1 MEPLKKFAENL
12 KKLFTAASNPPNI
25 RLAYQNS
32 LLPNSMKMK
41 FPLLVGLAS
50 LAALVG
56 VQAQSAVTD
65 PVGYITITL
74 NPSTSGYSAISPTLV
89 NKTEFAGMAS
99 TVTATTI
106 GLTGLTAGAFASGFW
121 VEVTNGAGE
130 GAWTNIT
137 ANTATQ
143 ITVSDNMTPF
153 MTAGTSTVKIRKHV
167 TVADFFGATNSA
179 GLLPGGD
186 AGTADEVF
194 FIEPGGNPALTTE
207 VFYDGAAWTDLN
219 FNPAATKPIEPGQ
232 GLLVARK
239 TATPKSFVYTGYVKT
254 GKSMI
259 QIAQGANVVSI
270 PSAVGYTLATSNLRG
285 VTNSNGAGVQNGGD
299 AGTADE
305 VFLFDVSPTGRSH
318 FFDATW
324 NDIDFNP
331 ADTKVLKEGSA
342 AYVIHKAPGTSYNW
356 VAPAVVIAP

>member
-1 MEPLKKFAENL
+1 MKY
-12 KKLFTAASNPPNI
+12 KL
-25 RLAYQNS
+25 
-32 LLPNSMKMK
+32 
-41 FPLLVGLAS
+41 PLLVGLAS

-56 VQAQSAVTD
+56 VQAQTAVTD

-89 NKTEFAGMAS
+89 NKTEFAGVAT

-106 GLTGLTAGAFASGFW
+106 GLTGTPLTAGAFAAGYW

-130 GAWTNIT
+130 GAWTNIIG
-137 ANTATQ
+137 NTASE
-143 ITVSDNMTPF
+143 ITVVDNMTSF
-153 MTAGTSTVKIRKHV
+153 VTAGTSTIKIRKHV
-167 TVADFFGATNSA
+167 TVSDFFGATNSA

-207 VFYDGAAWTDLN
+207 VFYDGAGWTDLN

-259 QIAQGANVVSI
+259 QVAQGANVVSI
-270 PSAVGYTLATSNLRG
+270 PSAVGYTLASSGLRG
-285 VTNSNGAGVQNGGD
+285 TGNSNGVGVTSGGD

-305 VFLFDVSPTGRSH
+305 VFLFDVSPTGISH
-318 FFDATW
+318 FFDTSW

-331 ADTKVLKEGSA
+331 AGTKVVKEGTA
-342 AYVIHKAPGTSYNW
+342 AYVIHKSPAPSYNW
-356 VAPAVVIAP
+356 VAPAVVIAN